1 MTAPLDVPESTTQT
15 LAPVAGPGVTV
26 AGRSPW
32 QIAWVR
38 LRRDKVA
45 LGGGIV
51 VVLLVLVAVFA
62 PLIVALLGHPPQEFH
77 YEKID
82 PDLQIPYGRF
92 GGMSWDFLFGAEPV
106 NGRDVFSRVVYGTR
120 EVLYLALTST
130 LIATVFGGLIGLA
143 SGLVGGWVDE
153 ALMRGFET
161 LISIPLLVLALLAI
175 AAAGPKASGSS
186 LLLIGVV
193 VLVYTPRIARMA
205 RSVAVDLV
213 TRDYVTVARARGES
227 VPSIVWRELTP
238 NAAGVLLVEFG
249 VRAGYA
255 PILISSLGFLGF
267 GARPPSPEWGLMI
280 SENRAALVT
289 APIAVLAPCAALAV
303 LVISLNLVTDGIA
316 RALGRS
322 AERTP

>member
-1 MTAPLDVPESTTQT
+1 MSAARVELP
-15 LAPVAGPGVTV
+15 AAIR
-26 AGRSPW
+26 RSG
-32 QIAWVR
+32 
-38 LRRDKVA
+38 LRRFLRRFPMSARIAA
-45 LGGGIV
+45 LMLLAY
-51 VVLLVLVAVFA
+51 VLIAVTG
-62 PLIVALLGHPPQEFH
+62 PLWTP
-77 YEKID
+77 YD
-82 PDLQIPYGRF
+82 PFQAGTGLPFSSASG
-92 GGMSWDFLFGAEPV
+92 SHLFGTDIL
-106 NGRDVFSRVVYGTR
+106 GRDVFTRVVYGTR
-120 EVLYLALTST
+120 DVLYLSLTST
-130 LIATVFGGLIGLA
+130 FIATVIGGLIGLA

-153 ALMRGFET
+153 LLMRLFET
-161 LISIPLLVLALLAI
+161 IISIPLLVLALLAI
-175 AAAGPKASGSS
+175 AAAGPKAAGSS
-186 LLLIGVV
+186 LFLIGVV

-289 APIAVLAPCAALAV
+289 APLTVLAPSAALAV

>member
-1 MTAPLDVPESTTQT
+1 MSSVQVELPA
-15 LAPVAGPGVTV
+15 AIR
-26 AGRSPW
+26 RSG
-32 QIAWVR
+32 
-38 LRRDKVA
+38 LRRFLRRFPMSARIAA
-45 LGGGIV
+45 LI
-51 VVLLVLVAVFA
+51 LLAYILIAVTG
-62 PLIVALLGHPPQEFH
+62 PLWTPYDPFQAGTGPPYSSASSSH
-77 YEKID
+77 W
-82 PDLQIPYGRF
+82 F
-92 GGMSWDFLFGAEPV
+92 GTDIL
-106 NGRDVFSRVVYGTR
+106 GRDVFSRVVYGTR
-120 EVLYLALTST
+120 DVLYLALTST
-130 LIATVFGGLIGLA
+130 FIATVIGGLIGLA

-153 ALMRGFET
+153 LLMRLFET
-161 LISIPLLVLALLAI
+161 IISIPLLVLALLAI
-175 AAAGPKASGSS
+175 AAAGPKAAGSS

-193 VLVYTPRIARMA
+193 VLVYAPRIARMA

-289 APIAVLAPCAALAV
+289 APMTVLSPSAALAV

>member
-1 MTAPLDVPESTTQT
+1 MSATAVEL
-15 LAPVAGPGVTV
+15 PVAV
-26 AGRSPW
+26 ARS
-32 QIAWVR
+32 R
-38 LRRDKVA
+38 LRRFLRRFPMSARLAA
-45 LGGGIV
+45 L
-51 VVLLVLVAVFA
+51 L
-62 PLIVALLGHPPQEFH
+62 LIVYVLIALTGPLWTP
-77 YEKID
+77 YD
-82 PDLQIPYGRF
+82 PFQTSTGLPFSGSS
-92 GGMSWDFLFGAEPV
+92 GAHLFGTDIL
-106 NGRDVFSRVVYGTR
+106 GRDVFSRVVYGTR
-120 EVLYLALTST
+120 DVLYLALTST
-130 LIATVFGGLIGLA
+130 FLALVLGGVIGLA

-153 ALMRGFET
+153 LLMRLFET
-161 LISIPLLVLALLAI
+161 IISIPLLVLALLAI

-193 VLVYTPRIARMA
+193 VLVYAPRIARMA
-205 RSVAVDLV
+205 RTVAVELV
-213 TRDYVTVARARGES
+213 TRDFVTVARARGES
-227 VPSIVWRELTP
+227 VRSIVWRELTP

-289 APIAVLAPCAALAV
+289 APLTVLAPSAALAL

-322 AERTP
+322 VERTP

>member
-1 MTAPLDVPESTTQT
+1 MSAALVELP
-15 LAPVAGPGVTV
+15 AAIR
-26 AGRSPW
+26 RSG
-32 QIAWVR
+32 
-38 LRRDKVA
+38 LRRFLRRFPMSARIAA
-45 LGGGIV
+45 LMLLAY
-51 VVLLVLVAVFA
+51 VLIAVTG
-62 PLIVALLGHPPQEFH
+62 PLWTP
-77 YEKID
+77 YD
-82 PDLQIPYGRF
+82 PFQAGTGLPF
-92 GGMSWDFLFGAEPV
+92 SSASSSHLFGTDIL
-106 NGRDVFSRVVYGTR
+106 GRDVFTRVVYGTR
-120 EVLYLALTST
+120 DVLYLSLAST
-130 LIATVFGGLIGLA
+130 FIATVIGGLIGLA

-153 ALMRGFET
+153 LLMRLFET

-175 AAAGPKASGSS
+175 AAAGPKAAGSS

-289 APIAVLAPCAALAV
+289 APLTVLAPSAALAV

>member
-1 MTAPLDVPESTTQT
+1 MSVTAVDLPAAVR
-15 LAPVAGPGVTV
+15 
-26 AGRSPW
+26 RSR
-32 QIAWVR
+32 AR
-38 LRRDKVA
+38 LFLRRFPMSARLAA
-45 LGGGIV
+45 LILIV
-51 VVLLVLVAVFA
+51 YVLVALTG
-62 PLIVALLGHPPQEFH
+62 PLWTP
-77 YEKID
+77 YD
-82 PDLQIPYGRF
+82 PFQAGTGLPYAGAS
-92 GGMSWDFLFGAEPV
+92 GSHLFGTDIL
-106 NGRDVFSRVVYGTR
+106 GRDVFTRVVYGTR
-120 EVLYLALTST
+120 DVLYLALTST
-130 LIATVFGGLIGLA
+130 FVATVIGGLIGLA

-153 ALMRGFET
+153 LLMRLFET
-161 LISIPLLVLALLAI
+161 IISIPLLVLALLAI
-175 AAAGPKASGSS
+175 AAAGPKLSGSA

-193 VLVYTPRIARMA
+193 VLVYAPRIARMA

-213 TRDYVTVARARGES
+213 TRDFVTVARARGES
-227 VPSIVWRELTP
+227 VRSIVWRELTP

-289 APIAVLAPCAALAV
+289 APLTVLAPSAALAV

-322 AERTP
+322 VKRTP

>member
-1 MTAPLDVPESTTQT
+1 MSAAQVEL
-15 LAPVAGPGVTV
+15 PVAVQ
-26 AGRSPW
+26 RSSW
-32 QIAWVR
+32 R
-38 LRRDKVA
+38 RFLRRFPLSARIAA
-45 LGGGIV
+45 LM
-51 VVLLVLVAVFA
+51 LLVYVAIAVTG
-62 PLIVALLGHPPQEFH
+62 PLWTP
-77 YEKID
+77 YD
-82 PDLQIPYGRF
+82 PFQTGTGIPYS
-92 GGMSWDFLFGAEPV
+92 GGSSSHLFGTDIL
-106 NGRDVFSRVVYGTR
+106 GRDVFSRVVAGSR
-120 EVLYLALTST
+120 DVLYLSLTST
-130 LIATVFGGLIGLA
+130 FIATVLGGLIGLA
-143 SGLVGGWVDE
+143 SGLVGGWIDE
-153 ALMRGFET
+153 LLMRLFET

-175 AAAGPKASGSS
+175 AAAGPEWSGSS

-193 VLVYTPRIARMA
+193 VLVYAPRIARMA
-205 RSVAVDLV
+205 RAVAVDLV

-289 APIAVLAPCAALAV
+289 APLTVLAPCAALAV

>member
-1 MTAPLDVPESTTQT
+1 MSAVQVELPAAVR
-15 LAPVAGPGVTV
+15 
-26 AGRSPW
+26 RSG
-32 QIAWVR
+32 
-38 LRRDKVA
+38 LRRFLRRFPMSARIAA
-45 LGGGIV
+45 LILLAY
-51 VVLLVLVAVFA
+51 VLIAVTG
-62 PLIVALLGHPPQEFH
+62 PLWTP
-77 YEKID
+77 YD
-82 PDLQIPYGRF
+82 PFQAGTGLPYSSASSTHWF
-92 GGMSWDFLFGAEPV
+92 GTDIL
-106 NGRDVFSRVVYGTR
+106 GRDVFSRVVYGTR
-120 EVLYLALTST
+120 DVLYLALTST
-130 LIATVFGGLIGLA
+130 FIATVIGGLIGLA

-153 ALMRGFET
+153 LLMRLFET
-161 LISIPLLVLALLAI
+161 IISIPLLVLALLAI
-175 AAAGPKASGSS
+175 AAAGPKAAGSS

-193 VLVYTPRIARMA
+193 VLVYAPRIARMA

-289 APIAVLAPCAALAV
+289 APMTVLAPSAAVAV

-322 AERTP
+322 AQRTP

>member
-1 MTAPLDVPESTTQT
+1 MSATVADL
-15 LAPVAGPGVTV
+15 PVAVQ
-26 AGRSPW
+26 RSR
-32 QIAWVR
+32 IR
-38 LRRDKVA
+38 RFLRRFPMSA
-45 LGGGIV
+45 RCAAF
-51 VVLLVLVAVFA
+51 VLLTYLVIALTGPLWVPYDPFA
-62 PLIVALLGHPPQEFH
+62 TGTGLPFSGASTSH
-77 YEKID
+77 
-82 PDLQIPYGRF
+82 
-92 GGMSWDFLFGAEPV
+92 LFGTDIL
-106 NGRDVFSRVVYGTR
+106 GRDVFSRVVYGTR
-120 EVLYLALTST
+120 DVLYLALTST
-130 LIATVFGGLIGLA
+130 FIATVIGGLIGLA
-143 SGLVGGWVDE
+143 SGLIGGWFDE
-153 ALMRGFET
+153 LLMRLFET
-161 LISIPLLVLALLAI
+161 IISIPLLVLALLAI
-175 AAAGPKASGSS
+175 AAAGPALSGSS

-193 VLVYTPRIARMA
+193 VLVYAPRIARMA

-213 TRDYVTVARARGES
+213 TRDFVTVARARGES

-280 SENRAALVT
+280 SENRAALFT
-289 APIAVLAPCAALAV
+289 APFTVLAPSITLAV

>member
-1 MTAPLDVPESTTQT
+1 MSAAQIELPAAVR
-15 LAPVAGPGVTV
+15 
-26 AGRSPW
+26 RSG
-32 QIAWVR
+32 
-38 LRRDKVA
+38 LRRFLRRFPMSARIAA
-45 LGGGIV
+45 LMLLAY
-51 VVLLVLVAVFA
+51 VLIAVTG
-62 PLIVALLGHPPQEFH
+62 PLWTP
-77 YEKID
+77 YD
-82 PDLQIPYGRF
+82 PFQAGTGMPY
-92 GGMSWDFLFGAEPV
+92 SNASSSHLFGTDIL
-106 NGRDVFSRVVYGTR
+106 GRDVFTRVVYGTR
-120 EVLYLALTST
+120 DVLYLSLTST
-130 LIATVFGGLIGLA
+130 FIATVIGGLIGLA

-153 ALMRGFET
+153 LLMRLFET

-186 LLLIGVV
+186 LLLISVV
-193 VLVYTPRIARMA
+193 VLVYAPRIARMA

-289 APIAVLAPCAALAV
+289 APWTVLAPSAALAV

>member
-1 MTAPLDVPESTTQT
+1 MSATALD
-15 LAPVAGPGVTV
+15 LPVAVR
-26 AGRSPW
+26 RS
-32 QIAWVR
+32 R
-38 LRRDKVA
+38 LRRFLRRFPLSARIAA
-45 LGGGIV
+45 LILV
-51 VVLLVLVAVFA
+51 VYVLIALTGPLWTPYDPFA
-62 PLIVALLGHPPQEFH
+62 AGTGL
-77 YEKID
+77 
-82 PDLQIPYGRF
+82 PYSGAS
-92 GGMSWDFLFGAEPV
+92 GSHLFGTDIL
-106 NGRDVFSRVVYGTR
+106 GRDMFSRVVYGTR
-120 EVLYLALTST
+120 DVLYLALTST
-130 LIATVFGGLIGLA
+130 FVATVIGGLIGLA

-153 ALMRGFET
+153 LLMRLFET
-161 LISIPLLVLALLAI
+161 IISIPLLVLALLAI

-193 VLVYTPRIARMA
+193 VLVYAPRIARMA

-227 VPSIVWRELTP
+227 VRAIVWRELTP

-280 SENRAALVT
+280 SENRGALVT
-289 APIAVLAPCAALAV
+289 APLTVLAPSVALAV

-322 AERTP
+322 VERTP

>member
-1 MTAPLDVPESTTQT
+1 MSVTAVELPFAVR
-15 LAPVAGPGVTV
+15 
-26 AGRSPW
+26 RS
-32 QIAWVR
+32 R
-38 LRRDKVA
+38 LRRFLRRFPMSA
-45 LGGGIV
+45 RL
-51 VVLLVLVAVFA
+51 A
-62 PLIVALLGHPPQEFH
+62 ALLLLAYLLIALTGS
-77 YEKID
+77 
-82 PDLQIPYGRF
+82 LWTPYGPF
-92 GGMSWDFLFGAEPV
+92 QAGTGLPYSGASSSHLFGTDIL
-106 NGRDVFSRVVYGTR
+106 GRDVFSRVVYGTR
-120 EVLYLALTST
+120 DVLYLALTST
-130 LIATVFGGLIGLA
+130 FIATVVGGLIGLA
-143 SGLVGGWVDE
+143 SGLVGGWIDE
-153 ALMRGFET
+153 LLMRLFET
-161 LISIPLLVLALLAI
+161 IISIPLLVLALLAI

-193 VLVYTPRIARMA
+193 VLVYAPRIARMA
-205 RSVAVDLV
+205 RTVAVDLV
-213 TRDYVTVARARGES
+213 TRDFVTVARSRGES
-227 VPSIVWRELTP
+227 VRSIVWRELTP

-289 APIAVLAPCAALAV
+289 APLTVLAPSAALAL